1 MLQTAGADSL
11 REALADS
18 PRLASTLIN
27 ARVAAFAD
35 RLETVEGQIYAARR
49 AAQVIAAVPLASW
62 PAHLTDL
69 VARTSIAPD
78 IALSEVL
85 DADKARTMDT
95 HVQSRTPLSD
105 RLREWAGDEEMDASN
120 LERPARKTAAETL
133 ADSMQAAQR
142 VASSW
147 GLAQLP
153 ASGPRHRL

>member
-1 MLQTAGADSL
+1 
-11 REALADS
+11 
-18 PRLASTLIN
+18 
-27 ARVAAFAD
+27 
-35 RLETVEGQIYAARR
+35 
-49 AAQVIAAVPLASW
+49 
-62 PAHLTDL
+62 

-85 DADKARTMDT
+85 DAHKARTMDT

-142 VASSW
+142 VASAW
-147 GLAQLP
+147 GPAQLP